1 VAGVNEAPA
10 RCSDGEVAVPS
21 GDGNDHG
28 LQDLQ
33 DVDAATND
41 TSELRYPR
49 LKKNLKSSGV
59 RPSEPVPLDDVD
71 APRQGRLLEAHVPQ
85 HFDQER
91 HEDDPGIGV
100 REQLRLRLEAPPH
113 ERGDTVVLVE
123 NRQPEVYRR
132 TSAGETPPYDC
143 SSAFQGLR
151 RGAEKSDEYPPL
163 RAEPRRGAND
173 LHRDQQILRTPP
185 PEPHRTIYEKNG
197 NGGREGIAALQDIR
211 RRAAALQCSAAL

>member
-1 VAGVNEAPA
+1 MAGVNEAPA

-71 APRQGRLLEAHVPQ
+71 APRQGRPLQAHVPQ
-85 HFDQER
+85 PLEQER
-91 HEDDPGIGV
+91 HGDHELGDHELHV
-100 REQLRLRLEAPPH
+100 LEVDQTAMEG
-113 ERGDTVVLVE
+113 ERRKGKR
-123 NRQPEVYRR
+123 RQKRSVHL
-132 TSAGETPPYDC
+132 D
-143 SSAFQGLR
+143 
-151 RGAEKSDEYPPL
+151 
-163 RAEPRRGAND
+163 
-173 LHRDQQILRTPP
+173 
-185 PEPHRTIYEKNG
+185 
-197 NGGREGIAALQDIR
+197 
-211 RRAAALQCSAAL
+211 